1 MSLDWV
7 LLGFRILTTLIFC
20 VFLGLAFYIIWR
32 DLKSVEA
39 QITLQPQATHQLR
52 VIATA
57 EAEAGPVV
65 GQTLPL
71 PPITHLGRDPEN
83 TIVLDDAAVSAVH
96 ARLSRE
102 NGVWWLEDL
111 GSQHGTC
118 LNEIPLSK
126 PTSLTNGDIIE
137 IGRSRFRLETVS

>member
-20 VFLGLAFYIIWR
+20 VFLGIAFYIIWR

-39 QITLQPQATHQLR
+39 QIAQQPQATHQLR

-57 EAEAGPVV
+57 EAAAGPVV

-71 PPITHLGRDPEN
+71 PPITLLGRDPEN
-83 TIVLDDAAVSAVH
+83 TIVLDDVAVSAVH

-102 NGVWWLEDL
+102 NGIWWLEDL
-111 GSQHGTC
+111 GSQNGTC

-126 PTSLTNGDIIE
+126 PTTLANGDIIE